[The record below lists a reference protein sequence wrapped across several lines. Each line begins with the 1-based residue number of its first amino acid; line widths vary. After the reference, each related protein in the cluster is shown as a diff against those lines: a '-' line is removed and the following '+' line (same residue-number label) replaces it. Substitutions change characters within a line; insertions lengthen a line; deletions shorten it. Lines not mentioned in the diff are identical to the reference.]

1 MNGKLRCEGMIASR
15 GMGWDCFKMNDGMQ
29 GACLFYRLAAYVAV
43 VLRVMAVR
51 KAMAAGG
58 GTARPSSGSMAGVT
72 SKLKPRP
79 PALAVRKAQNSGARG
94 KALGPTGRGPPC
106 IANKA

>member
-1 MNGKLRCEGMIASR
+1 MS
-15 GMGWDCFKMNDGMQ
+15 DGMQ
-29 GACLFYRLAAYVAV
+29 AHAPHRLAAYVAV

-51 KAMAAGG
+51 KAVAAGC
-58 GTARPSSGSMAGVT
+58 GTTRPSSGSMAGVT

-94 KALGPTGRGPPC
+94 KALGPTGRGPAALHSKQS
-106 IANKA
+106 IG